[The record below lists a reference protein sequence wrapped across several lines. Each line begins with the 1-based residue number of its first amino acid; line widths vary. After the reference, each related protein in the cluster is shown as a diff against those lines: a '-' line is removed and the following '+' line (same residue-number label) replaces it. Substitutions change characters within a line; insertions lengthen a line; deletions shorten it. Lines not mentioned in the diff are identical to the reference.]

1 MSLQD
6 PKFLD
11 RIRLR
16 ALLDKGQ
23 SELARFTGCS
33 VDSDVS
39 AASMAW
45 RIKLNGTSEQKRS
58 DEQRLQVAHDLLS
71 AQRKIPDQIR
81 KLMADNN
88 AMRLLT
94 QKSSIIRRQ
103 GNEVAHRL
111 VASPLL
117 RQIAARSLTN
127 SADRDGMISVLE
139 FVDSY
144 RV

>member
-16 ALLDKGQ
+16 ALLDNGQ
-23 SELARFTGCS
+23 SVLARFIGCS
-33 VDSDVS
+33 VDADVS

-45 RIKLNGTSEQKRS
+45 RIKLNGTSGQKLS
-58 DEQRLQVAHDLLS
+58 DEERLQAAHELLS

-94 QKSSIIRRQ
+94 QKSSTIRRQ

-111 VASPLL
+111 VDSSLL
-117 RQIAARSLTN
+117 RQIATRSLN
-127 SADRDGMISVLE
+127 SADKDGMISVLE

-144 RV
+144 RA